1 MITRQDLVRLPRAL
15 YIAAAAFVLA
25 GLALRV
31 APAQLP
37 DGRSALTIQKATQP
51 AGAEIIS
58 GDERSYAP
66 IAATNVFSQERTPPK
81 IRFVPEGREER
92 RVEAVAPPT
101 RREPVL
107 RLYGVTVR
115 ADGAIALIDADPRIP
130 GAELYRVGDRVAGS
144 PIVAITE
151 STVVITRAGKPVTL
165 RLRSA
170 NRSRP

>member
-37 DGRSALTIQKATQP
+37 DGRSALTIQTATQP

-81 IRFVPEGREER
+81 IRFVPEGREEP
-92 RVEAVAPPT
+92 AASAPPPR
-101 RREPVL
+101 RRESSL

-130 GAELYRVGDRVAGS
+130 GAELYRVGDRAGGS

-151 STVVITRAGKPVTL
+151 STVVLRRAGKLVTL

-170 NRSRP
+170 DRSRP